1 MEAPVEEALLLQ
13 RPLPDGSLKI
23 VAREAKEDGEM
34 ETPAGTGL
42 LL

>member
-1 MEAPVEEALLLQ
+1 MEAPVEEALQLR
-13 RPLPDGSLKI
+13 RPLSDGSLKI
-23 VAREAKEDGEM
+23 VAWGAKEDGEM